1 MADITAQN
9 LATVARSRQPTRVEV
24 LALALLMIILGVW
37 TAHAH
42 GGYWKL
48 AGSFGD
54 NADYAA
60 ISHAIRTRDLNALTG
75 AKHFWGL
82 SYVAALVA
90 TTINAPDMH
99 AVIYVSLCSSVLALL
114 LVYQLWGPWVSL
126 YFLVLDWNW
135 IQSTDYGGALP
146 LFAALVFAAL
156 LAAHRGKWPLS
167 AILGALA
174 TTVQPLG
181 LFLLAPILVMEGR
194 SKGGRLPVFSM
205 ALAGAILALYCVPFV
220 IRFHNPI
227 ASYRGYQKQDWLGG
241 WPINYPLAA
250 IIENYRNGLNFG
262 SPLAKY
268 LKVGYVLAHLV
279 ALGLLAFCGAI
290 RKRAL
295 ERPLEFAFLILYS
308 IFLLLYNSPKW
319 ALVIH
324 ARLLVPLL
332 PFFLWAFY
340 EWLPKRRWVVYTL
353 GLLSLMLGCAGA
365 LKIQGSRELLIRL
378 LGRA

>member
-1 MADITAQN
+1 MADITAQSF
-9 LATVARSRQPTRVEV
+9 ATVARDRPPTRVEV
-24 LALALLMIILGVW
+24 LVFALLMIVFGVW
-37 TAHAH
+37 ASQAHE
-42 GGYWKL
+42 GYWKL
-48 AGSFGD
+48 AAGFGD

-60 ISHAIRTRDLNALTG
+60 ISHAVRTLDLNALTG

-82 SYVAALVA
+82 SYAAALVA
-90 TTINAPDMH
+90 TTFHATDLH

-126 YFLVLDWNW
+126 YFLVIDWNW
-135 IQSTDYGGALP
+135 IQSTAYGGALP

-181 LFLLAPILVMEGR
+181 IFVLAPILVVEWR
-194 SKGGRLPVFSM
+194 RKGRLPVLSM
-205 ALAGAILALYCVPFV
+205 AFAGAILALYCIPFV
-220 IRFHNPI
+220 VRFHNPI

-241 WPINYPLAA
+241 WPITYPLAA

-262 SPLAKY
+262 SLLTKY

-279 ALGLLAFCGAI
+279 ALGSLAFCETI
-290 RKRAL
+290 RRRAL
-295 ERPLEFAFLILYS
+295 ERPLELAFVILYS
-308 IFLLLYNSPKW
+308 AFILLYNSPHW

-324 ARLLVPLL
+324 ARLLVPIL

-340 EWLPKRRWVVYTL
+340 EWLPKRRWVVYPL

-365 LKIQGSRELLIRL
+365 LNIQGAHELVIRL
-378 LGRA
+378 LDRV